1 MGNAQLR
8 EVNATNAEAAMKNG
22 KIGLLAIAGLL
33 AAFLWADVSGGNDLI
48 EPSRKLGGPEKKWGG
63 LTVFSEPP
71 QLEVY
76 LDGEKRGSTPLWLR
90 QVEATLHTLKIDDMA
105 THVQIRDGKTVR
117 IGLFKGE
124 WMTFSEVAEETVAPK
139 TTEKDAPQHPPMQ
152 QPQEEQKKE
161 ALSLWER
168 FVNGSLKHF

>member
-1 MGNAQLR
+1 VKNFTNYFFSDRRKQGEKNMGI
-8 EVNATNAEAAMKNG
+8 EKF
-22 KIGLLAIAGLL
+22 GLLTVLGILITL
-33 AAFLWADVSGGNDLI
+33 STVCGGELI
-48 EPSRKLGGPEKKWGG
+48 EPTRALGGPEKARGG

-71 QLEVY
+71 QLDVY

-90 QVEATLHTLKIDDMA
+90 QVEATRHTLKIDDRA
-105 THVQIRDGKTVR
+105 TDVQIMEGKTTR

-124 WMTFSEVAEETVAPK
+124 WVTFSEVAEKTVVPK
-139 TTEKDAPQHPPMQ
+139 TPGKEAPQRPPMQ

-161 ALSLWER
+161 ELSHWER